1 MSDSEISDLMVNFNL
16 KINKVT
22 AGILY
27 HMGLK
32 IVEGNSSPRIDYVGI
47 IHQML
52 DKGYNQMMIYRKIAE
67 KVTELAKKRPSI
79 YSASTHRT
87 FIKMFVAI
95 PGYNPT
101 EYYQLIRNYFK
112 ARRNT

>member
-1 MSDSEISDLMVNFNL
+1 MAIFNL
-16 KINKVT
+16 KITKVT

-32 IVEGNSSPRIDYVGI
+32 IAEGNSNPKIDYVGI

-52 DKGYNQMMIYRKIAE
+52 DKGYNHMMVYRKIAE
-67 KVTELAKKRPSI
+67 KVTELAKKRPSL

-87 FIKMFVAI
+87 FIKLFVAI

-101 EYYQLIRNYFK
+101 EYYQLIRNFFK
-112 ARRNT
+112 NKRNL